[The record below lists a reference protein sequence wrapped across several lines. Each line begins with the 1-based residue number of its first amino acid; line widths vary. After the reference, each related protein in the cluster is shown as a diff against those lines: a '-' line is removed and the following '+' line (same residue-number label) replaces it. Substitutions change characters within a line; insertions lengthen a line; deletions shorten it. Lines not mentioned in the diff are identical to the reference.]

1 MTVLID
7 TGVLYADHD
16 TAATR
21 HDSAREALEA
31 VYDGQYGQP
40 LVSKYVFDELLTL
53 TVSRT
58 DSVEAA
64 TTVGDRIL
72 GRGTFPSVFDLL
84 DVSDAEFFEALE
96 VFDRYSDQNL
106 SFTDATLVAQARRNE
121 VDGVLSFDDD
131 FDGIVGRIA
140 PETV

>member
-1 MTVLID
+1 MSVLID

-21 HDSAREALEA
+21 HDSARKALEA
-31 VYDGQYGQP
+31 VYDGRYGQP

-72 GRGTFPSVFDLL
+72 GRGPYPSVFDLL

-96 VFDRYSDQNL
+96 VFGRYSDQNL

-131 FDGIVGRIA
+131 FDGIVDRIA

>member
-21 HDSAREALEA
+21 HDSARDALEA
-31 VYDGQYGQP
+31 VYDGRYGQP

-64 TTVGDRIL
+64 TAVGDRIL
-72 GRGTFPSVFDLL
+72 GRGTYPSVFDLL
-84 DVSDAEFFEALE
+84 DVSDA
-96 VFDRYSDQNL
+96 
-106 SFTDATLVAQARRNE
+106 
-121 VDGVLSFDDD
+121 
-131 FDGIVGRIA
+131 
-140 PETV
+140 